1 MQSKKTKVGIDEL
14 RDEKEKEGSWKNDPF
29 PVCFS
34 APRLRRLIT
43 HIQKQMTSKTQQK
56 EWQKTDGFFFTIV
69 WGGGSD
75 YIDSDSYKMPGSIAH
90 DVAGKY
96 I

>member
-14 RDEKEKEGSWKNDPF
+14 RDEKEKERSWKNDPF

-43 HIQKQMTSKTQQK
+43 HTKTNDIQNATKRVA
-56 EWQKTDGFFFTIV
+56 EDRWFFFTIV